1 MALCLPFMTLAFII
15 GTIYL
20 IQIITYDTWRSRTT
34 FLLGMLALLLQ
45 FFICHLGGDIAG
57 WISFVVFV
65 GAALLGIFF
74 YSGMFDEKK
83 PFSCPPIIPKP
94 SGSGSSGG
102 GGGGGGGGRKPWDG
116 TLPMCPDCPPAYI
129 LA

>member
-1 MALCLPFMTLAFII
+1 MALCLPFMTMAFII

-20 IQIITYDTWRSRTT
+20 VQIITYDTWRSRTT

-57 WISFVVFV
+57 WVSFVVFV
-65 GAALLGIFF
+65 GMALLGIFF

-83 PFSCPPIIPKP
+83 PISCPPIIPKP
-94 SGSGSSGG
+94 GG
-102 GGGGGGGGRKPWDG
+102 GHIPPPPGPKPKFDG